1 MASTLPDSLWTATA
15 TPPSAYPRLEGEERA
30 DVCII
35 GGGFTGLS
43 AALHLAE
50 GGASVVVLEAGVVG
64 SGASG
69 RNGGQVIPGLK
80 HDPGELESEFGA
92 ERGARLTELVGG
104 AADFVFGLVR
114 RHRIE
119 CDARQDGWI
128 KACHSES
135 ALRAASHTA
144 GDWGRRGAA
153 VEAID
158 RVRIAELTGTDAYIG
173 GFVDHRGGVV
183 QPLSYTRGLARA
195 AQQAGV
201 RIHEGSVAGTPQRGG
216 GQWIV
221 SSATGSVRADKVI
234 IGTNGY
240 TDLAGAQGPWPKL
253 ARTVIPVYS
262 YIAATRPL
270 SDDLRRAILPKGQA
284 VSDSRRLLRYFRLDA
299 AGRMVMGGRG
309 RTRES
314 ADRSDYANII
324 ASAVELYP
332 QLGGC
337 DWEYRVGRQG
347 RGHPRPPAAS
357 ARAGPWGPRR
367 AGIQRPRGGDGD
379 RHGEGPGRPRA
390 GSRRRGLP
398 REPAPAGAVAPLAPA
413 GVRAHRGVEAGP
425 RSHGGRPS
433 SRPGLASRPR
443 EARRSASRASSR
455 PSARP
460 APSTA

>member
-1 MASTLPDSLWTATA
+1 MSPSHPNSLWAATA
-15 TPPSAYPRLEGEERA
+15 TPAVAYAPLQGEERA

-35 GGGFTGLS
+35 GGGFTGFS

-50 GGASVVVLEAGVVG
+50 GGASVVVLEAGEVG

-80 HDPGELESEFGA
+80 LDPGELEAKLGP

-104 AADFVFGLVR
+104 AADFVFNLVR

-128 KACHSES
+128 KACHSEG

-144 GDWGRRGAA
+144 EDWSQRGAA

-158 RVRIAELTGTDAYIG
+158 RVRVAELTGTDAYIG

-195 AQQAGV
+195 GQQAGA
-201 RIHEGSVAGTPQRGG
+201 RIHERSVAATPRRSGGEWVVSTSGGT
-216 GQWIV
+216 V
-221 SSATGSVRADKVI
+221 SAAQVV

-240 TDLAGAQGPWPKL
+240 TDLAGARGPWPAL
-253 ARTVIPVYS
+253 ARTVVPVYS
-262 YIAATRPL
+262 YIAATPPL
-270 SDDLRRAILPKGQA
+270 SDDLRRSILPKGQA

-314 ADRSDYANII
+314 ADPSDYATVI
-324 ASAVELYP
+324 ASAIELYP
-332 QLGGC
+332 ALGAC
-337 DWEYRVGRQG
+337 DWEFVWGGKVAVTLDHLPHLHELAPGVHAALGYNG
-347 RGHPRPPAAS
+347 RGVAMATVMGKVLADRVLHRGAPVFPESPLRPVPFHRWRRPVFELIVAWK
-357 ARAGPWGPRR
+357 RAL
-367 AGIQRPRGGDGD
+367 D
-379 RHGEGPGRPRA
+379 RMEGVD
-390 GSRRRGLP
+390 RRG
-398 REPAPAGAVAPLAPA
+398 
-413 GVRAHRGVEAGP
+413 
-425 RSHGGRPS
+425 RS
-433 SRPGLASRPR
+433 
-443 EARRSASRASSR
+443 
-455 PSARP
+455 
-460 APSTA
+460 